1 MKLAEGMLGV
11 DIGDDYSIW
20 RQGEKLKMIVQTIV
34 TDNVKFISSHDENE
48 VRCVIS
54 YNRRDLNCPLL

>member
-20 RQGEKLKMIVQTIV
+20 RQGEKLKMIVQSIV
-34 TDNVKFISSHDENE
+34 TDNVKFISSHGENE
-48 VRCVIS
+48 VRCVI
-54 YNRRDLNCPLL
+54 YIL

>member
-20 RQGEKLKMIVQTIV
+20 RQGEKLKMIVQSIV
-34 TDNVKFISSHDENE
+34 TDNVKFISSHDKNE
-48 VRCVIS
+48 VR
-54 YNRRDLNCPLL
+54 LLYLIIEEGT